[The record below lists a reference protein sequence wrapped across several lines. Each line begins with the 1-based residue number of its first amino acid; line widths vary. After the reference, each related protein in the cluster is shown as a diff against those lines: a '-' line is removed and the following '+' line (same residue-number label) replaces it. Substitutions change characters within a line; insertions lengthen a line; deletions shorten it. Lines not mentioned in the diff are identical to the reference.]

1 MKFDVNAYAHICKRG
16 HRKQPIVRDAK
27 DKWHFLRILYYL
39 NHQKSIPNLFR
50 ELQELLK
57 SDFNNRFIWP
67 EKELGIRSPIVKIL
81 VFKLRENHFHLILK
95 QTTENGIKTF
105 MQRSGIAMAKRFN
118 EKYQEVGSLFQ
129 GRYQGKAIEQDEY
142 LMYLSVYIQVKN
154 AFEEYPGGLEKALQ
168 EFDKAYEWATNDP
181 YNSLGDYAGK
191 RSSPIIDK
199 DVLDEFFPTPESYKI
214 FAKQC
219 MLRMNLDEKL
229 GKLRLD

>member
-1 MKFDVNAYAHICKRG
+1 
-16 HRKQPIVRDAK
+16 
-27 DKWHFLRILYYL
+27 
-39 NHQKSIPNLFR
+39 
-50 ELQELLK
+50 
-57 SDFNNRFIWP
+57 
-67 EKELGIRSPIVKIL
+67 
-81 VFKLRENHFHLILK
+81 
-95 QTTENGIKTF
+95 

-168 EFDKAYEWATNDP
+168 EFDKAYEWATNDS

-191 RSSPIIDK
+191 RNSPIIEK
-199 DVLDEFFPTPESYKI
+199 DVLGEFFPTPESYKT

-229 GKLRLD
+229 SKLRLD